1 VPYNHHYT
9 SFTQLLVTS
18 YVRFVVKPHCLQAA
32 AAKLE
37 RIRRQGIVNWACACI
52 RAAPF
57 IRGLLAKEKAKIAAK
72 IAAGIQRDG
81 LAMTHLPKQGRPAK
95 AVLELLKGESSR
107 LVNLVACLLFEV

>member
-1 VPYNHHYT
+1 MY
-9 SFTQLLVTS
+9 LLWL
-18 YVRFVVKPHCLQAA
+18 PLQAA

-37 RIRRQGIVNWACACI
+37 RIRRQGIVNYACACI

-95 AVLELLKGESSR
+95 AVLELLKGK
-107 LVNLVACLLFEV
+107 